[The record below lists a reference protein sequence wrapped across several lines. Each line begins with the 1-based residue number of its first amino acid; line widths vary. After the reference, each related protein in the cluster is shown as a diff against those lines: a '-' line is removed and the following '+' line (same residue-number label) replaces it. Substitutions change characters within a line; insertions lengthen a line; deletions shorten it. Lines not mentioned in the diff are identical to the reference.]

1 MQITLGIEKKYPH
14 CGKVFSYQ
22 ESKIYNFTINI
33 NTWFENIKK
42 KDICCEECYL
52 KNKILKG
59 VKNENSLLRD
69 LLQEVK
75 QRGN

>member
-1 MQITLGIEKKYPH
+1 MQITLGIEKKCPH

-52 KNKILKG
+52 KNKI
-59 VKNENSLLRD
+59 
-69 LLQEVK
+69 
-75 QRGN
+75 